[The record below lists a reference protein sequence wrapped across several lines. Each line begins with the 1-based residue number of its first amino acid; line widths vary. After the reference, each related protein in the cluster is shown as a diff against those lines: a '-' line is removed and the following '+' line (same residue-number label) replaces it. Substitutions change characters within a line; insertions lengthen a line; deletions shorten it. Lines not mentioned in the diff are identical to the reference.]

1 MIRKGNKYIMVIRT
15 PKDLE
20 EIRNN
25 IDKYKSE
32 LKDGELIEIQIA
44 KSGKYMLKMSLSK
57 EGVKYEISGDD
68 KKHVLK
74 ISSYIRKNEFL
85 TFLPLRL
92 VSCFAFTN
100 FLSLIGLIKS
110 YR

>member
-1 MIRKGNKYIMVIRT
+1 MVIRT

-57 EGVKYEISGDD
+57 EGIKFEISGED
-68 KKHVLK
+68 KKQALIIQNKDDAVALQK
-74 ISSYIRKNEFL
+74 LIQIL
-85 TFLPLRL
+85 LAI
-92 VSCFAFTN
+92 AFN
-100 FLSLIGLIKS
+100 KPN
-110 YR
+110 

>member
-1 MIRKGNKYIMVIRT
+1 MVIRT

-32 LKDGELIEIQIA
+32 LKDGELIEVQIA
-44 KSGKYMLKMSLSK
+44 KSGKYTLNMTLSK

-68 KKHVLK
+68 KKHVLIIENK
-74 ISSYIRKNEFL
+74 EDAVALQKLIQIL
-85 TFLPLRL
+85 LAI
-92 VSCFAFTN
+92 AFN
-100 FLSLIGLIKS
+100 KPN
-110 YR
+110 